1 MFITPLDNIHGCESY
16 NLTSQ
21 AEEDEEEEEVVV
33 GSKRKRAKRNFDN
46 YVVGVFL
53 IKYRNVKHG
62 NVFFFYYYYYNF
74 ELF

>member
-1 MFITPLDNIHGCESY
+1 MFITPLDNIRDCESY

-33 GSKRKRAKRNFDN
+33 GSKRKRSKRTFDD

-53 IKYRNVKHG
+53 SKYRNVKHG
-62 NVFFFYYYYYNF
+62 NVFFFF
-74 ELF
+74 LQFMF